1 MIQRITGE
9 VISAESFDCQ
19 DRTLPQQLRSMRYR
33 FAVQDLVSMSIQQA
47 NSRAALRASIRLS
60 MKAAIGRVMEFARA
74 IAAHLKMSHSR
85 ALAIVGN
92 VLDDG
97 KSGTAIRAVD
107 KRITVAAVAGIEEF
121 FKTVLAGAH
130 VRRSKNLPHVD

>member
-1 MIQRITGE
+1 MT
-9 VISAESFDCQ
+9 
-19 DRTLPQQLRSMRYR
+19 
-33 FAVQDLVSMSIQQA
+33 IQQP
-47 NSRAALRASIRLS
+47 NSRAALRASIRLG

-74 IAAHLKMSHSR
+74 IAAHLKMSHGR

-97 KSGTAIRAVD
+97 KSGTTIRAVD